1 MIAPWAP
8 FGLPKPAR
16 LIVTNII
23 KKTWNK
29 KKELDNELKTLYLV
43 LQVDTRSERSVR
55 YGWFAFENYCICW
68 KLLLRNI
75 LIIVPQCS
83 NFT

>member
-1 MIAPWAP
+1 MIAPRAP

-29 KKELDNELKTLYLV
+29 KERENELKTLYLP
-43 LQVDTRSERSVR
+43 T
-55 YGWFAFENYCICW
+55 
-68 KLLLRNI
+68 
-75 LIIVPQCS
+75 
-83 NFT
+83 